1 MRPLRL
7 AAVLLCLAPAFLAAQ
22 TDPEI
27 THDEIRRLRDDI
39 LAALQRG
46 DIDAVLPHLHPNVI
60 FTPMNNEVA
69 RGPQGVKAYF
79 EKMMTGPDRVVEE
92 MQLNMEVD
100 RLTDLYGNTGIAS
113 GSSNDFYRL
122 TSGPRFNVP
131 TRWTCSLVRENGRW
145 LITSFHSSVD
155 AFDNPILTL
164 QKRATALPMV
174 GLGILAGLAFGL
186 LLGFLVWR
194 RKRA

>member
-1 MRPLRL
+1 M
-7 AAVLLCLAPAFLAAQ
+7 LLCLAPAVLAAQ

-92 MQLNMEVD
+92 MQLHMEVD
-100 RLTDLYGNTGIAS
+100 RLTDLYGDTGIAS
-113 GSSNDFYRL
+113 GSSNDFYQL

-145 LITSFHSSVD
+145 LIASFHSSVD
-155 AFDNPILTL
+155 AFENPILAL
-164 QKRATALPMV
+164 QKRATALPMA

-186 LLGFLVWR
+186 LLGFLIWR